1 MRAAR
6 VSGDNRAREPAADIL
21 FHCRRRNGALLKRL
35 RRALAGL
42 AGNLP
47 MMRQTVRALARGG
60 FADALRMART
70 ARLSPDLGTEKI
82 VSSKYRFLCIC
93 IPKVA
98 SRSLMAALR
107 NADPEAEVFYK
118 MRIGEVYAVRPE
130 AREYFSFAFVRHPFT
145 RAFSLYWELLC
156 SAAVYAAGYHRYR
169 GRWNTFFFDPVAGRR
184 VRLRPPLADLALP
197 AHKERKR
204 RMLFAKFYGLDRT
217 NGFDDFCEWL
227 ATPWGSDTVAD
238 RHFLSQHMQIR
249 LNGDRLPDFV
259 GRFEQLD
266 ADIER
271 IARRIGM
278 PTPALPMLNTM
289 AGWQSTPDELAA
301 ARSAI
306 SACLNDRNRKLLA
319 SRYAG
324 DFALGGYSSRSC

>member
-1 MRAAR
+1 M
-6 VSGDNRAREPAADIL
+6 I
-21 FHCRRRNGALLKRL
+21 
-35 RRALAGL
+35 
-42 AGNLP
+42 
-47 MMRQTVRALARGG
+47 RQTVRALAGG
-60 FADALRMART
+60 RFADAVRMART
-70 ARLSPDLGTEKI
+70 ARLSPDLGAEKI

-107 NADPEAEVFYK
+107 NTDPDVEIFRK
-118 MRIGEVYAVRPE
+118 MRIGEVYARRPE
-130 AREYFSFAFVRHPFT
+130 AREYFSFAFIRHPFT
-145 RAFSLYWELLC
+145 RAFSLYRELLC

-169 GRWNTFFFDPVAGRR
+169 DEWNTSFFDPVADRV

-197 AHKERKR
+197 AHKEEKR
-204 RMLFAKFYGLDRT
+204 RRLFARFYGLDRT
-217 NGFDDFCEWL
+217 YSFDDFCEWL
-227 ATPWGSDTVAD
+227 ATPWGSDAVAD
-238 RHFLSQHMQIR
+238 RHFLSQHVQVR
-249 LNGDRLPDFV
+249 LDDDRLPDFV
-259 GRFEQLD
+259 GLFEQLD
-266 ADIER
+266 ADLER

-306 SACLNDRNRKLLA
+306 SACLDDRNRKLLA

-324 DFALGGYSSRSC
+324 DFALGGYSSRSCCAPDPHAP

>member
-1 MRAAR
+1 M
-6 VSGDNRAREPAADIL
+6 E
-21 FHCRRRNGALLKRL
+21 RL
-35 RRALAGL
+35 RKALAGL
-42 AGNLP
+42 AGNPRLV
-47 MMRQTVRALARGG
+47 RQTMWALARGG
-60 FADALRMART
+60 FADAMRMART
-70 ARLSPDLGTEKI
+70 AQLSPDLGAEKI

-107 NADPEAEVFYK
+107 NTDPDVEIFRK
-118 MRIGEVYAVRPE
+118 MRIGEVYAERPE

-145 RAFSLYWELLC
+145 RAFSLYRELLC
-156 SAAVYAAGYHRYR
+156 SAAVYATDYHRYR
-169 GRWNTFFFDPVAGRR
+169 DEWNTFFFDPVADRM

-197 AHKERKR
+197 AHKEEKR
-204 RMLFAKFYGLDRT
+204 RRLFARFYGLDRT
-217 NGFDDFCEWL
+217 YSFDDFCEWL
-227 ATPWGSDTVAD
+227 ATPWGSDAVAD
-238 RHFLSQHMQIR
+238 RHFLSQHVQVR
-249 LNGDRLPDFV
+249 LDDDRLPDFV

-266 ADIER
+266 ADLER

-278 PTPALPMLNTM
+278 PAPALPMLNTM

-306 SACLNDRNRKLLA
+306 SACLDDRNKELLA
-319 SRYAG
+319 SRYVG